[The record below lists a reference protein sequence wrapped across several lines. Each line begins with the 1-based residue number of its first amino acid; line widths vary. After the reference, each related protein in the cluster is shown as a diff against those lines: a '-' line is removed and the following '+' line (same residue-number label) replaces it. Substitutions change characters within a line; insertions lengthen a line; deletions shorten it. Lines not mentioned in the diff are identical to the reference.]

1 MNMFS
6 LMESKKDSFS
16 KTDRLIYNSVNK
28 FPDEFASAS
37 INHIIEHRGFSQPS
51 LTRFAKKLGFSG
63 FNEFQYQFRRDLLE
77 KPSPQS
83 AKSRAESYA
92 DELRLSDQ
100 VLTDALLDDV
110 AERIMNSTQSYF
122 YGTSLS
128 RMPAEFL
135 AESLRILGVRNVQ
148 ALPADAYAIPFLS
161 SDLFLCFSAHSGH
174 YCAEAVTAMAKA
186 ENKPYS
192 ILVTMNPKHPLRSKF
207 DQVIVFPE
215 APSSGNARMILN
227 DTMAF
232 MMFID
237 RVTNFISVKLSQNP
251 SDDGLRP
258 GENR

>member
-6 LMESKKDSFS
+6 LMESRKDSFS
-16 KTDRLIYNSVNK
+16 KTDRLICNAVNK

-77 KPSPQS
+77 KPASQS

-100 VLTDALLDDV
+100 VLTDALLEDITD
-110 AERIMNSTQSYF
+110 RIMNSTASYL

-148 ALPADAYAIPFLS
+148 ALPADAYQVPFLS

-174 YCAEAVTAMAKA
+174 YCAEAVNAMRKA
-186 ENKPYS
+186 EHRPYS
-192 ILVTMNPKHPLRSKF
+192 VLVTMNPKHPLRSKF
-207 DQVIVFPE
+207 DQMIVFPE
-215 APSSGNARMILN
+215 APYLGNKRMILN
-227 DTMAF
+227 DTLAF

-237 RVTNFISVKLSQNP
+237 RVTNLISMKLSQK
-251 SDDGLRP
+251 SSIIS
-258 GENR
+258 E